1 MTRTVTDAALLLD
14 AIAGYDPNDP
24 LTAKSFGEVPDSYTE
39 LLDTRA
45 LEGARV
51 GIIRDPMDTRTDP
64 SSEDYTKVRAVMD
77 RAIAQLSALG
87 AEVIDPLEIPGLEV
101 LGTINNSYETE
112 QATNEYLAQLSD
124 PPYTTFRDILL
135 SGIVNPWRSLAM
147 WGVAGK
153 TTDDP
158 GYLEV
163 MLKRDAVRTAVLKA
177 MADHN
182 LDALVYATFDHQPT
196 LIALDVE
203 TNATPKDGYGW
214 GDNRQLSPATGFP
227 ALTVPAGFTTDDLP
241 VGIEFLGRPFTE
253 GMLLSLGYAFE
264 QATGHRRAPAS
275 TPSIR

>member
-1 MTRTVTDAALLLD
+1 
-14 AIAGYDPNDP
+14 
-24 LTAKSFGEVPDSYTE
+24 
-39 LLDTRA
+39 
-45 LEGARV
+45 
-51 GIIRDPMDTRTDP
+51 
-64 SSEDYTKVRAVMD
+64 
-77 RAIAQLSALG
+77 
-87 AEVIDPLEIPGLEV
+87 
-101 LGTINNSYETE
+101 
-112 QATNEYLAQLSD
+112 
-124 PPYTTFRDILL
+124 
-135 SGIVNPWRSLAM
+135 
-147 WGVAGK
+147 
-153 TTDDP
+153 
-158 GYLEV
+158 